1 LKYSLLD
8 SHSGSGNSLNSN
20 AGFVGFDG
28 TENKRTILALYQVK
42 EAAKIGGDLNV
53 LLRKPH
59 GRAQSIMAK
68 LSRLTGVKAFV
79 SNDADKEKWEKAGI
93 KIAGGYDKFFE
104 DSDFIM
110 VGTPGDEELPYVEA
124 GLAHDCFVS
133 LMGGADRPE
142 ILKALEENKKVKIT
156 DDLKADFAREF
167 FFGLENYEM
176 FQKAKPKLVQCT
188 SCNTT
193 GLSRLALAARP
204 LGLTAVLGNIDRR
217 HGDPHTVVR
226 ASPSAIQFGKG
237 AGHQGTDA
245 GTVFEEVKFS
255 IRASK
260 VPTTVPHTN
269 FLSMVF
275 KGDVKPAQLVE
286 QFAKTREVV
295 VMPYQ
300 DEGKKHEWTSE
311 ILEAFLSGIERPI
324 SPEIFELIVSDAI
337 IPFKLGDYTLLQTVS
352 MVEQMSIAVPN
363 HVESYL
369 LSCGV
374 PAAGVHELVD
384 KTLGVMHGIW
394 PDELSC

>member
-1 LKYSLLD
+1 MK
-8 SHSGSGNSLNSN
+8 SN

-28 TENKRTILALYQVK
+28 TENKRTILALQQVK
-42 EAAKIGGDLNV
+42 KAAGIEGDLNV
-53 LLRKPH
+53 LLRRPH
-59 GRAQSIMAK
+59 GRALSIMTK
-68 LSRLTGVKAFV
+68 FDRMFGVKAFV
-79 SNDADKEKWEKAGI
+79 NDNADKEKWEKAGV
-93 KIAGGYDKFFE
+93 KIEGGFDDFFE
-104 DSDFIM
+104 ASDFVM

-124 GLAHDCFVS
+124 ALSNDCFVS

-142 ILKALEENKKVKIT
+142 ILKGLDGGKKKVEIT
-156 DDLKADFAREF
+156 QELKADFSREF

-176 FQKAKPKLVQCT
+176 FLKAKPKLVQCT

-204 LGLTAVLGNIDRR
+204 LGLTAILGNIDRR
-217 HGDPHTVVR
+217 HGDPHTVVK

-237 AGHQGTDA
+237 VGHQGTDA
-245 GTVFEEVKFS
+245 GTIFEEVKFA

-269 FLSMVF
+269 FLNMIF

-295 VMPYQ
+295 VMPIQ
-300 DEGKKHEWTSE
+300 DEGRKHDWTSE

-324 SPEIFELIVSDAI
+324 SPEIFELIVSDAV
-337 IPFKLGDYTLLQTVS
+337 IPFKLGDYTILQTVS

-369 LSCGV
+369 LSAGY
-374 PAAGVHELVD
+374 PADNVHSLVD
-384 KTLGVMHGIW
+384 KTLGIYHGIW
-394 PDELSC
+394 PNKMSC

>member
-1 LKYSLLD
+1 MKC
-8 SHSGSGNSLNSN
+8 N

-28 TENKRTILALYQVK
+28 TENKRTLLALAQVK
-42 EAAKIGGDLNV
+42 KAAGIEGDLNV

-59 GRAQSIMAK
+59 GRALSIVAK
-68 LSRLTGVKAFV
+68 FNRLFGIKAYV
-79 SNDADKEKWEKAGI
+79 SDNATKEKWESLGV
-93 KIAGGYDKFFE
+93 KIEGGYDDFFKA
-104 DSDFIM
+104 SDFVM
-110 VGTPGDEELPYVEA
+110 VGTPGDEELPYLEA
-124 GLAHDCFVS
+124 GLANGCFIS

-142 ILKALEENKKVKIT
+142 LLKGLTEGGKVKIT

-176 FQKAKPKLVQCT
+176 FAQAKPRLVQCT

-245 GTVFEEVKFS
+245 GTVFEEVNFS

-269 FLSMVF
+269 FLSLVF
-275 KGDVKPAQLVE
+275 KGDVTPAQLVE
-286 QFAKTREVV
+286 SLAQTREVV

-300 DEGKKHEWTSE
+300 DEGKKHDWTSE
-311 ILEAFLSGIERPI
+311 ILEAFLSAVERPI

-337 IPFKLGDYTLLQTVS
+337 IPFKLEGYTILQTVS

-369 LSCGV
+369 LSAGY
-374 PAAGVHELVD
+374 PAADVHSLVD
-384 KTLGVMHGIW
+384 KALGVMHGIW
-394 PDELSC
+394 PNKLSC

>member
-1 LKYSLLD
+1 MK
-8 SHSGSGNSLNSN
+8 SN

-28 TENKRTILALYQVK
+28 TENKRTILALAQIK
-42 EAAKIGGDLNV
+42 KAAGIDGDLNV

-59 GRAQSIMAK
+59 GRALSIVSK
-68 LSRLTGVKAFV
+68 FNRLFGVNAYV
-79 SNDADKEKWEKAGI
+79 SDNATREKWEGLGV
-93 KIAGGYDKFFE
+93 KIEGGYDDFFKA
-104 DSDFIM
+104 SDFLM

-124 GLAHDCFVS
+124 GLANGCFVS

-142 ILKALEENKKVKIT
+142 LLKGLSEGGKVKIT
-156 DDLKADFAREF
+156 DELKADFAREF

-176 FQKAKPKLVQCT
+176 FAQAKPRLVQCT

-217 HGDPHTVVR
+217 HGDPHTTVK

-245 GTVFEEVKFS
+245 GTVFEEVKFAV
-255 IRASK
+255 RASK

-269 FLSMVF
+269 FLNLVF
-275 KGDVKPAQLVE
+275 KGGVTPAQLVE

-300 DEGKKHEWTSE
+300 DEGKKHDWTSE
-311 ILEAFLSGIERPI
+311 ILEAYLSALERPI

-337 IPFKLGDYTLLQTVS
+337 IPFQLGACTILQTVS

-369 LSCGV
+369 LSAGY
-374 PAAGVHELVD
+374 PAAEVHSLVD
-384 KTLGVMHGIW
+384 RTLGVMHGIW
-394 PDELSC
+394 PNKLSC

>member
-1 LKYSLLD
+1 LK
-8 SHSGSGNSLNSN
+8 SN

-28 TENKRTILALYQVK
+28 TENKRTILALQQVK
-42 EAAKIGGDLNV
+42 KAAGIEGDLNV
-53 LLRKPH
+53 LLRRPH
-59 GRAQSIMAK
+59 GRARSIVAK
-68 LSRLTGVKAFV
+68 FNRMFGVKAFV
-79 SNDADKEKWEKAGI
+79 SDKADKEKWEKAGV
-93 KIAGGYDKFFE
+93 KIEGVYDDFFE
-104 DSDFIM
+104 ASDFVM

-124 GLAHDCFVS
+124 GLAHGCFVS
-133 LMGGADRPE
+133 LMGGADRPK
-142 ILKALEENKKVKIT
+142 IQKALEENKKVKIT
-156 DDLKADFAREF
+156 DELKADFAREF
-167 FFGLENYEM
+167 FFGLENYEI
-176 FQKAKPKLVQCT
+176 FRKAKPRVVQCT

-204 LGLTAVLGNIDRR
+204 LGLVAVLGNIDRR

-255 IRASK
+255 VRASK

-269 FLSMVF
+269 FLGMIF

-286 QFAKTREVV
+286 QFANTREVV

-311 ILEAFLSGIERPI
+311 ILEAFLAGIERPI

-337 IPFKLGDYTLLQTVS
+337 IPFKLGDHTILQTVS

-369 LSCGV
+369 LSCGY
-374 PAAGVHELVD
+374 PAADIHAFVD
-384 KTLGVMHGIW
+384 KIMGIMHGIW
-394 PDELSC
+394 PDRLSC

>member
-1 LKYSLLD
+1 LK
-8 SHSGSGNSLNSN
+8 SN

-28 TENKRTILALYQVK
+28 TENKRTLLALAEVK
-42 EAAKIGGDLNV
+42 KAAAIEGDLNV

-59 GRAQSIMAK
+59 GRALSIVAK
-68 LSRLTGVKAFV
+68 FNRLFGVKAFV
-79 SNDADKEKWEKAGI
+79 NDKADKEKWEKAGV
-93 KIAGGYDKFFE
+93 KIEGSLDDFFAA
-104 DSDFIM
+104 SDFLM

-124 GLAHDCFVS
+124 GLANGCFVS

-142 ILKALEENKKVKIT
+142 ILKGLTESKKVKIT
-156 DDLKADFAREF
+156 DELKADFSREF
-167 FFGLENYEM
+167 FFGLENYEA

-204 LGLTAVLGNIDRR
+204 LGLTAILGNIDRR
-217 HGDPHTVVR
+217 HGDPHTVVK

-245 GTVFEEVKFS
+245 GTVFEEVKFN

-269 FLSMVF
+269 FLNLVF
-275 KGDVKPAQLVE
+275 KGSVTPAQLVE
-286 QFAKTREVV
+286 QYAKTREVV

-300 DEGKKHEWTSE
+300 DEGKKHDWTSE
-311 ILEAFLSGIERPI
+311 ILEAFLSGVERPI

-337 IPFKLGDYTLLQTVS
+337 IPFKLGNYTILQTVS

-369 LSCGV
+369 LS
-374 PAAGVHELVD
+374 AGYPTSDVHALVD
-384 KTLGVMHGIW
+384 KSLGIMHGIW
-394 PDELSC
+394 PDKLSC

>member
-1 LKYSLLD
+1 LK
-8 SHSGSGNSLNSN
+8 SN

-28 TENKRTILALYQVK
+28 TENKRTILALQQVK
-42 EAAKIGGDLNV
+42 KTAGIDGDLNV
-53 LLRKPH
+53 LLRRPH
-59 GRAQSIMAK
+59 GRARSVMAK
-68 LSRLTGVKAFV
+68 FNRMFGVKAFV
-79 SNDADKEKWEKAGI
+79 SDNADRDKWVKAGI
-93 KIAGGYDKFFE
+93 KVEGGYDEFFE
-104 DSDFIM
+104 ASDFLM
-110 VGTPGDEELPYVEA
+110 VGTPGDEELPFVEA
-124 GLAHDCFVS
+124 GLSHGCFVS
-133 LMGGADRPE
+133 LMGGADRQE
-142 ILKALEENKKVKIT
+142 IAKGLEEGKKIKID
-156 DDLKADFAREF
+156 DDLRADFSREF
-167 FFGLENYEM
+167 FFGLENYDM
-176 FQKAKPKLVQCT
+176 FLKAKPKLVQCT

-204 LGLTAVLGNIDRR
+204 LGLIAILGNIDRR

-245 GTVFEEVKFS
+245 GTVFEDVKFS

-269 FLSMVF
+269 FLNMIF
-275 KGDVKPAQLVE
+275 KGDVMPSQLVE

-337 IPFKLGDYTLLQTVS
+337 IPFKLGDYTILQTVS

-369 LSCGV
+369 LSAGY
-374 PAAGVHELVD
+374 PAADVHAMVD
-384 KTLGVMHGIW
+384 KSLGVLHGIW
-394 PDELSC
+394 PDRLSS

>member
-1 LKYSLLD
+1 MK
-8 SHSGSGNSLNSN
+8 SN

-28 TENKRTILALYQVK
+28 TENKRTILALAQIK
-42 EAAKIGGDLNV
+42 KAAGIDGDLNI

-59 GRAQSIMAK
+59 GRALSIVSK
-68 LSRLTGVKAFV
+68 FNRLFGVNAYV
-79 SNDADKEKWEKAGI
+79 SDNATREKWESLGV
-93 KIAGGYDKFFE
+93 KIEGGYDDFFKA
-104 DSDFIM
+104 SDFLM
-110 VGTPGDEELPYVEA
+110 VGTPGDEELVYIEA
-124 GLAHDCFVS
+124 GLANGCFVS

-142 ILKALEENKKVKIT
+142 LLKGLSEGGKVKIT
-156 DDLKADFAREF
+156 DELKADFAREF

-176 FQKAKPKLVQCT
+176 FARAKPRLVQCT

-217 HGDPHTVVR
+217 HGDPHTVVK

-245 GTVFEEVKFS
+245 GTVFEEVKFAV
-255 IRASK
+255 RASK

-269 FLSMVF
+269 FLNLVF
-275 KGDVKPAQLVE
+275 KGSVTAAQLVE

-300 DEGKKHEWTSE
+300 DEGKKHDWTSE
-311 ILEAFLSGIERPI
+311 ILEAYLSALERPI

-337 IPFKLGDYTLLQTVS
+337 IPFQLGDYTILQTVS

-369 LSCGV
+369 LSAGY
-374 PAAGVHELVD
+374 PAAEVHSLVD
-384 KTLGVMHGIW
+384 RTLGVMHGIW
-394 PDELSC
+394 PNKLSC

>member
-1 LKYSLLD
+1 MK
-8 SHSGSGNSLNSN
+8 SN

-28 TENKRTILALYQVK
+28 TENKRTILALQQVK
-42 EAAKIGGDLNV
+42 KAAGIDGDLNV
-53 LLRKPH
+53 LLRKTH
-59 GRAQSIMAK
+59 GRARSVMAK
-68 LSRLTGVKAFV
+68 FNRMFGVKAFV
-79 SNDADKEKWEKAGI
+79 SDNADREKWEKAGI
-93 KIAGGYDKFFE
+93 KVEGGYDEFFE
-104 DSDFIM
+104 ASDFLM
-110 VGTPGDEELPYVEA
+110 VGTPGDEELPYVDA
-124 GLAHDCFVS
+124 GLSHGCFVS
-133 LMGGADRPE
+133 LMGGADRQE
-142 ILKALEENKKVKIT
+142 IAKGLEEGKKIKID
-156 DDLKADFAREF
+156 DDLRADFSREF

-176 FQKAKPKLVQCT
+176 FLEAKPKLVQCT

-204 LGLTAVLGNIDRR
+204 LGLIAILGNIDRR

-245 GTVFEEVKFS
+245 GTVFEDVKFS

-269 FLSMVF
+269 FLNMIF
-275 KGDVKPAQLVE
+275 KGDVLPSQLVE

-337 IPFKLGDYTLLQTVS
+337 IPFKLGDYTVLQTVS

-369 LSCGV
+369 LSAGY
-374 PAAGVHELVD
+374 PAADVHAMVD
-384 KTLGVMHGIW
+384 KSLGVLHGIW
-394 PDELSC
+394 PDRLSS

>member
-1 LKYSLLD
+1 LK
-8 SHSGSGNSLNSN
+8 SN

-28 TENKRTILALYQVK
+28 TENKRTILALAEVK
-42 EAAKIGGDLNV
+42 KAAAIEGDLNV

-59 GRAQSIMAK
+59 GRALSIVAK
-68 LSRLTGVKAFV
+68 FNRLFGVKAFV
-79 SNDADKEKWEKAGI
+79 NDKADKEKWEKAGV
-93 KIAGGYDKFFE
+93 KIEGGSDDFFAA
-104 DSDFIM
+104 SDFLM

-124 GLAHDCFVS
+124 GLANGCFVS

-142 ILKALEENKKVKIT
+142 ILKGLTESKKVKIT
-156 DDLKADFAREF
+156 DDLVADFSREF
-167 FFGLENYEM
+167 FFGLENYEV

-193 GLSRLALAARP
+193 GLSRLALSARP
-204 LGLTAVLGNIDRR
+204 LGLTAILGNIDRR
-217 HGDPHTVVR
+217 HGDPHTVVK

-245 GTVFEEVKFS
+245 GTVFEEVKFN

-269 FLSMVF
+269 FLNLVF
-275 KGDVKPAQLVE
+275 KGNVTPAQLVE
-286 QFAKTREVV
+286 QYAKTREVV

-300 DEGKKHEWTSE
+300 DEGKKHDWTSE
-311 ILEAFLSGIERPI
+311 ILEAFLSGVERPI

-337 IPFKLGDYTLLQTVS
+337 IPFKLGDYTILQTVS

-369 LSCGV
+369 LSAGY
-374 PAAGVHELVD
+374 PAGDVHSMID
-384 KTLGVMHGIW
+384 KSLGIMHGIW
-394 PDELSC
+394 PDKLSC

>member
-1 LKYSLLD
+1 LK
-8 SHSGSGNSLNSN
+8 SN

-28 TENKRTILALYQVK
+28 TENKRTLLALQQVK
-42 EAAKIGGDLNV
+42 KAAGIEGDLNV
-53 LLRKPH
+53 LLRRPH
-59 GRAQSIMAK
+59 GRARSIVDK
-68 LSRLTGVKAFV
+68 FNRLFGVKAFV
-79 SNDADKEKWEKAGI
+79 SDKADKEKWEKIGV
-93 KIAGGYDKFFE
+93 KIEGGYDEFFE
-104 DSDFIM
+104 ASDFLM

-124 GLAHDCFVS
+124 GLAHGCFVS

-142 ILKALEENKKVKIT
+142 LLKGLEENKKVKIT
-156 DDLKADFAREF
+156 DELKADFAREF

-176 FQKAKPKLVQCT
+176 FSKAKPRLVQCT

-204 LGLTAVLGNIDRR
+204 LGLTAILGNIDRR
-217 HGDPHTVVR
+217 HGDPHTVVK

-269 FLSMVF
+269 FLNMVF

-286 QFAKTREVV
+286 QFSKTREVV

-300 DEGKKHEWTSE
+300 DEGKKHDWTSE

-337 IPFKLGDYTLLQTVS
+337 IPFKLGDYTVLQTVS

-369 LSCGV
+369 LSCGY
-374 PAAGVHELVD
+374 PAADIHAFVD
-384 KTLGVMHGIW
+384 KSLGVVHGIW
-394 PDELSC
+394 PDKLSC

>member
-1 LKYSLLD
+1 MK
-8 SHSGSGNSLNSN
+8 SN

-28 TENKRTILALYQVK
+28 TENKRTILALQQVK
-42 EAAKIGGDLNV
+42 KAAGIDGDLNV
-53 LLRKPH
+53 LLRKTH
-59 GRAQSIMAK
+59 GRARSVMAK
-68 LSRLTGVKAFV
+68 FNRMFGVKAFV
-79 SNDADKEKWEKAGI
+79 SDNADREKWEKAGI
-93 KIAGGYDKFFE
+93 KVEGGYDEFFE
-104 DSDFIM
+104 ASDFLM

-124 GLAHDCFVS
+124 GLSHGCFVS
-133 LMGGADRPE
+133 LMGGADRQE
-142 ILKALEENKKVKIT
+142 LAKGLEEGKKIKID
-156 DDLKADFAREF
+156 DDLRADFSREF

-176 FQKAKPKLVQCT
+176 FLKARPRLVQCT

-204 LGLTAVLGNIDRR
+204 LGLISILGNIDRR

-226 ASPSAIQFGKG
+226 TSPSAIQFGKG

-245 GTVFEEVKFS
+245 GTVFEDVLFS

-269 FLSMVF
+269 FLNMVF

-300 DEGKKHEWTSE
+300 DEGKKHEWTGE

-337 IPFKLGDYTLLQTVS
+337 IPFKLGDYTILQTVS

-369 LSCGV
+369 LSAGY
-374 PAAGVHELVD
+374 PAADVHSMVD
-384 KTLGVMHGIW
+384 KSLGVLHGIW
-394 PDELSC
+394 PDKLSS

>member
-1 LKYSLLD
+1 MK
-8 SHSGSGNSLNSN
+8 SN

-28 TENKRTILALYQVK
+28 TENKRTLLALAQVK
-42 EAAKIGGDLNV
+42 KAAGIDGDLNI

-59 GRAQSIMAK
+59 GRALSIAAK
-68 LSRLTGVKAFV
+68 FNRLFGVKAYV
-79 SNDADKEKWEKAGI
+79 SDNATREKWESLGI
-93 KIAGGYDKFFE
+93 KIEGGYDDFFKA
-104 DSDFIM
+104 SDFVM
-110 VGTPGDEELPYVEA
+110 VGTPGDQELVYIEA
-124 GLAHDCFVS
+124 GLSNGCFVS

-142 ILKALEENKKVKIT
+142 LLKGLAEGGKVKIT

-176 FQKAKPKLVQCT
+176 FARAKPRLVQCT

-245 GTVFEEVKFS
+245 GTVFEEVNFS

-269 FLSMVF
+269 FLSLVF
-275 KGDVKPAQLVE
+275 KGDVTPAQLVE
-286 QFAKTREVV
+286 SLAKTREVV

-311 ILEAFLSGIERPI
+311 ILEAYLSAVERPI
-324 SPEIFELIVSDAI
+324 CPEIFELIVSDAV
-337 IPFKLGDYTLLQTVS
+337 IPFKLEGYTILQTVS

-369 LSCGV
+369 LSAGY
-374 PAAGVHELVD
+374 PAAEVHSLVD
-384 KTLGVMHGIW
+384 RTLGVMHGIW
-394 PDELSC
+394 PNKLSC

>member
-1 LKYSLLD
+1 LKC
-8 SHSGSGNSLNSN
+8 N

-28 TENKRTILALYQVK
+28 TENKRTLLATAEVK
-42 EAAKIGGDLNV
+42 KAAGIDGDLNV

-59 GRAQSIMAK
+59 GRARSIMAK
-68 LSRLTGVKAFV
+68 FNRLYGVKAYL
-79 SNDADKEKWEKAGI
+79 SDMALKDKWQAAGVTI
-93 KIAGGYDKFFE
+93 EGGYDDFFSA
-104 DSDFIM
+104 SDFIM
-110 VGTPGDEELPYVEA
+110 VGTPGDQELPYLEA
-124 GLAHDCFVS
+124 GLANDCFVS
-133 LMGGADRPE
+133 LMGGADRPGL
-142 ILKALEENKKVKIT
+142 LKGLEENKKVKIT
-156 DDLKADFAREF
+156 EELKADFSREF
-167 FFGLENYEM
+167 FFGLENYQM
-176 FQKAKPKLVQCT
+176 FLKAKPKLVQCT

-217 HGDPHTVVR
+217 HGDPHTVVK

-245 GTVFEEVKFS
+245 GTIFEEVNFS

-269 FLSMVF
+269 FLNLVF
-275 KGDVKPAQLVE
+275 KGDVTAAQLVE
-286 QFAKTREVV
+286 QYANTREVV

-300 DEGKKHEWTSE
+300 DEGKKHDWTSE
-311 ILEAFLSGIERPI
+311 ILEAFLSSTERPI
-324 SPEIFELIVSDAI
+324 SPEIFELIVSAAI
-337 IPFKLGDYTLLQTVS
+337 IPFKLGDYTILQTVS

-369 LSCGV
+369 LSAGY
-374 PAAGVHELVD
+374 PAADVHSLVD

-394 PDELSC
+394 PDKLSC

>member
-1 LKYSLLD
+1 MK
-8 SHSGSGNSLNSN
+8 SN

-28 TENKRTILALYQVK
+28 TENKRTILALQQVK
-42 EAAKIGGDLNV
+42 KAAGIEGDLNV

-59 GRAQSIMAK
+59 GRALSIVSK
-68 LSRLTGVKAFV
+68 FNRLFGVKAFV
-79 SNDADKEKWEKAGI
+79 SETANKEAWEKAGV
-93 KIAGGYDKFFE
+93 KIEGGYDDFFAA
-104 DSDFIM
+104 SDFLM

-124 GLAHDCFVS
+124 GLSHGCFVS
-133 LMGGADRPE
+133 LMGGADRAE
-142 ILKALEENKKVKIT
+142 LQKGLAEGGKVKIS
-156 DDLKADFAREF
+156 DELKADFAREF

-176 FQKAKPKLVQCT
+176 FQKAKPRLVQCT

-217 HGDPHTVVR
+217 HGDPHTVVK

-245 GTVFEEVKFS
+245 GTVFEEVKFAV
-255 IRASK
+255 RASK

-269 FLSMVF
+269 FLNLVF
-275 KGDVKPAQLVE
+275 KGSVTPAQLVE
-286 QFAKTREVV
+286 QLAKTREVV

-300 DEGKKHEWTSE
+300 DEGKKHDWTSE
-311 ILEAFLSGIERPI
+311 ILEAFLSAVERPI

-337 IPFKLGDYTLLQTVS
+337 IPFKLGDNTILQTVS

-369 LSCGV
+369 LSAGY
-374 PAAGVHELVD
+374 PAADVHSLVD
-384 KTLGVMHGIW
+384 KSLGVMHGIW
-394 PDELSC
+394 PNKLAC

>member
-1 LKYSLLD
+1 LK
-8 SHSGSGNSLNSN
+8 SN

-28 TENKRTILALYQVK
+28 TENKRTLLALAQVK
-42 EAAKIGGDLNV
+42 KAAGIDGDLNI

-59 GRAQSIMAK
+59 GRALSIAAK
-68 LSRLTGVKAFV
+68 FKRLFGVKAYV
-79 SNDADKEKWEKAGI
+79 SDNATREKWESLGI
-93 KIAGGYDKFFE
+93 KIEGGYDDFFKA
-104 DSDFIM
+104 SDFVM
-110 VGTPGDEELPYVEA
+110 VGTPGDQELVYIEA
-124 GLAHDCFVS
+124 GLSNGCFVS

-142 ILKALEENKKVKIT
+142 LLKGLTEGGKVKIT

-176 FQKAKPKLVQCT
+176 FARAKPRLVQCT

-245 GTVFEEVKFS
+245 GTVFEEVNFS

-269 FLSMVF
+269 FLSLVF
-275 KGDVKPAQLVE
+275 KGDVTPAQLVE
-286 QFAKTREVV
+286 SLAKTREVV

-311 ILEAFLSGIERPI
+311 ILEAYLSAVERPI
-324 SPEIFELIVSDAI
+324 CPEIFELIVSDAV
-337 IPFKLGDYTLLQTVS
+337 IPFKLEGYTILQTVS

-369 LSCGV
+369 LSAGY
-374 PAAGVHELVD
+374 PAAEVHSLVD
-384 KTLGVMHGIW
+384 RTLGIMHGIW
-394 PDELSC
+394 PNKLSC

>member
-1 LKYSLLD
+1 MKC
-8 SHSGSGNSLNSN
+8 N

-28 TENKRTILALYQVK
+28 TENKRTLLATAEVK
-42 EAAKIGGDLNV
+42 KAAGIDGDLNV

-59 GRAQSIMAK
+59 GRARSIMAK
-68 LSRLTGVKAFV
+68 FNRLYGVKAYL
-79 SNDADKEKWEKAGI
+79 SDMALKDKWQAAGVTI
-93 KIAGGYDKFFE
+93 EGGYDDFFSS
-104 DSDFIM
+104 SDFIM
-110 VGTPGDEELPYVEA
+110 VGTPGDQELPYVEA
-124 GLAHDCFVS
+124 GLANDCFVS

-142 ILKALEENKKVKIT
+142 LLKGLEENKKVKIT
-156 DDLKADFAREF
+156 DQLKADFSREF
-167 FFGLENYEM
+167 FFGLENYQM
-176 FQKAKPKLVQCT
+176 FLKAKPKLVQCT

-217 HGDPHTVVR
+217 HGDPHTVVK
-226 ASPSAIQFGKG
+226 ASPSAVQFGKG

-245 GTVFEEVKFS
+245 GTIFEKVNFS

-269 FLSMVF
+269 FLNLVF
-275 KGDVKPAQLVE
+275 KGDVTAAQLVE
-286 QFAKTREVV
+286 QYAKTREVV

-300 DEGKKHEWTSE
+300 DEGKKHDWTSE
-311 ILEAFLSGIERPI
+311 ILEAFLSSTERPI

-337 IPFKLGDYTLLQTVS
+337 IPIKLGNYTILQTVS

-369 LSCGV
+369 LSAGY
-374 PAAGVHELVD
+374 PAADVHSLVD

-394 PDELSC
+394 PDKLSC

>member
-1 LKYSLLD
+1 M
-8 SHSGSGNSLNSN
+8 
-20 AGFVGFDG
+20 GFDG
-28 TENKRTILALYQVK
+28 TENKRTLLATAEVK
-42 EAAKIGGDLNV
+42 KAAGIDGDLNV

-59 GRAQSIMAK
+59 GRARSIMAK
-68 LSRLTGVKAFV
+68 FNRLYGVKAYL
-79 SNDADKEKWEKAGI
+79 SDMSLKDKWQAAGI
-93 KIAGGYDKFFE
+93 KIEGGYDDFFSS
-104 DSDFIM
+104 SDFIM
-110 VGTPGDEELPYVEA
+110 VGTPGDQELPYVEA
-124 GLAHDCFVS
+124 GLANDCFVS

-142 ILKALEENKKVKIT
+142 LLKGLEENKKVKIT
-156 DDLKADFAREF
+156 DELKADFAREF
-167 FFGLENYEM
+167 FFGLENYQM
-176 FQKAKPKLVQCT
+176 FSKARPKLVQCT

-217 HGDPHTVVR
+217 HGDPHTVVK
-226 ASPSAIQFGKG
+226 ASPSAVQFGKG

-245 GTVFEEVKFS
+245 GTIFEEVNFS

-269 FLSMVF
+269 FLNLVF
-275 KGDVKPAQLVE
+275 KGDVTAAQLVE
-286 QFAKTREVV
+286 QYAKTREVV

-311 ILEAFLSGIERPI
+311 ILEAFLSSTERPI

-337 IPFKLGDYTLLQTVS
+337 IPFKLGDNTILQTVS

-369 LSCGV
+369 LSAGY
-374 PAAGVHELVD
+374 PADNVHSLVD
-384 KTLGVMHGIW
+384 KTLGIVHGIW
-394 PDELSC
+394 PDKLSC

>member
-1 LKYSLLD
+1 LKC
-8 SHSGSGNSLNSN
+8 N

-28 TENKRTILALYQVK
+28 TENKRTLLALAQVK
-42 EAAKIGGDLNV
+42 KAAGIEGDLNV

-59 GRAQSIMAK
+59 GRALSIVSK
-68 LSRLTGVKAFV
+68 FNRLFGVKAFV
-79 SNDADKEKWEKAGI
+79 SDNANKEKWEKAGV
-93 KIAGGYDKFFE
+93 KIEGGYDDFFAA
-104 DSDFIM
+104 SNFLM

-124 GLAHDCFVS
+124 GLSHGCFVS

-142 ILKALEENKKVKIT
+142 LLKGLAESGKVKIS
-156 DDLKADFAREF
+156 DELKADFAREF

-176 FQKAKPKLVQCT
+176 FQKARPRLVQCT

-217 HGDPHTVVR
+217 HGDPHTVVK

-245 GTVFEEVKFS
+245 GTVFEEVKFAV
-255 IRASK
+255 RASK

-269 FLSMVF
+269 FLNLVF
-275 KGDVKPAQLVE
+275 KGDVTPAQLVE
-286 QFAKTREVV
+286 QLAKTREVV

-300 DEGKKHEWTSE
+300 DEGKKHDWTSE
-311 ILEAFLSGIERPI
+311 ILEAFLSAVERPI

-337 IPFKLGDYTLLQTVS
+337 IPFKLGDNTILQTVS

-369 LSCGV
+369 LSAGY
-374 PAAGVHELVD
+374 PAADVHSLVD
-384 KTLGVMHGIW
+384 KSLGVMHGIW
-394 PDELSC
+394 PDKLTC

>member
-1 LKYSLLD
+1 LK
-8 SHSGSGNSLNSN
+8 SN

-28 TENKRTILALYQVK
+28 TENKRTLLALAEVK
-42 EAAKIGGDLNV
+42 KAAAIEGDLNV

-59 GRAQSIMAK
+59 GRALSIVAK
-68 LSRLTGVKAFV
+68 FNRLFGVKAFV
-79 SNDADKEKWEKAGI
+79 NDKADKEKWEKAGV
-93 KIAGGYDKFFE
+93 KIEGSLDDFFAA
-104 DSDFIM
+104 SDFLM

-124 GLAHDCFVS
+124 GLANGCFVS

-142 ILKALEENKKVKIT
+142 ILKGLTESKKVKIT
-156 DDLKADFAREF
+156 DDLVADFSREF

-176 FQKAKPKLVQCT
+176 FEKAKPKLVQCT

-204 LGLTAVLGNIDRR
+204 LGLTAILGNIDRR
-217 HGDPHTVVR
+217 HGDPHTVVK

-245 GTVFEEVKFS
+245 GTVFEEVKFN

-269 FLSMVF
+269 FLNLVF
-275 KGDVKPAQLVE
+275 KGSVTPAQLVE
-286 QFAKTREVV
+286 QYAKTREVV

-300 DEGKKHEWTSE
+300 DEGKKHDWTSE
-311 ILEAFLSGIERPI
+311 ILEAFLSGVERPI

-337 IPFKLGDYTLLQTVS
+337 IPFKLGDYTILQTVS

-369 LSCGV
+369 LSAGY
-374 PAAGVHELVD
+374 PASDVHSLVD
-384 KTLGVMHGIW
+384 KSLGIMHGIW
-394 PDELSC
+394 PDKLSC

>member
-1 LKYSLLD
+1 MK
-8 SHSGSGNSLNSN
+8 SN

-28 TENKRTILALYQVK
+28 TENKRTLLALAQVK
-42 EAAKIGGDLNV
+42 KAAGIDGDLNI

-59 GRAQSIMAK
+59 GRALSIAAK
-68 LSRLTGVKAFV
+68 FNRLFGVKAYV
-79 SNDADKEKWEKAGI
+79 SDNATREKWESLGI
-93 KIAGGYDKFFE
+93 KIEGGYDDFFKA
-104 DSDFIM
+104 SDFVM
-110 VGTPGDEELPYVEA
+110 VGTPGDQELVYIEA
-124 GLAHDCFVS
+124 GLSNGCFVS

-142 ILKALEENKKVKIT
+142 LLKGLAEGGKVKIT

-176 FQKAKPKLVQCT
+176 FARAKPRLVQCT

-245 GTVFEEVKFS
+245 GTVFEEVNFS

-269 FLSMVF
+269 FLSLVF
-275 KGDVKPAQLVE
+275 KGDVTPAQLVE
-286 QFAKTREVV
+286 SLAKTREVV

-311 ILEAFLSGIERPI
+311 ILEAYLSDVERPI
-324 SPEIFELIVSDAI
+324 CPEIFELIVSDAV
-337 IPFKLGDYTLLQTVS
+337 IPFKLEGYTILQTVS

-369 LSCGV
+369 LSAGY
-374 PAAGVHELVD
+374 PAAEVHSLVD
-384 KTLGVMHGIW
+384 RTLGVMHGIW
-394 PDELSC
+394 PNKLSC

>member
-1 LKYSLLD
+1 MK
-8 SHSGSGNSLNSN
+8 SN

-28 TENKRTILALYQVK
+28 TENKRTLLALQQVK
-42 EAAKIGGDLNV
+42 KAAGIDGDLNV

-59 GRAQSIMAK
+59 GRAVSIVSK
-68 LSRLTGVKAFV
+68 FNRLFGVKAYV
-79 SNDADKEKWEKAGI
+79 SDNAAKEKWESYGI
-93 KIAGGYDKFFE
+93 KIEGGYDDFFKA
-104 DSDFIM
+104 SDFVM

-124 GLAHDCFVS
+124 GLAKGCFVS
-133 LMGGADRPE
+133 LMGGADRQE
-142 ILKALEENKKVKIT
+142 LLKGLKESGKVKIT

-176 FQKAKPKLVQCT
+176 FSKAKPKLVQCT

-217 HGDPHTVVR
+217 HGDPHTVVK

-269 FLSMVF
+269 FLNLVF
-275 KGDVKPAQLVE
+275 KGDVSPAQLVE

-300 DEGKKHEWTSE
+300 DEGKKHDWTSE
-311 ILEAFLSGIERPI
+311 ILEAFLSAVERPI
-324 SPEIFELIVSDAI
+324 SPEIFELIVSDAV
-337 IPFKLGDYTLLQTVS
+337 IPFRLGDHTILQTVS

-369 LSCGV
+369 LSAGY
-374 PAAGVHELVD
+374 PASDVHALVD
-384 KTLGVMHGIW
+384 RTLGVMHGIW
-394 PDELSC
+394 PNKLSC

>member
-1 LKYSLLD
+1 MK
-8 SHSGSGNSLNSN
+8 SN

-28 TENKRTILALYQVK
+28 TENKRTILALAQIK
-42 EAAKIGGDLNV
+42 KAAGIDGDLNV

-59 GRAQSIMAK
+59 GRALSIVSK
-68 LSRLTGVKAFV
+68 FNRLFGVNAYV
-79 SNDADKEKWEKAGI
+79 SDNATREKWESLGV
-93 KIAGGYDKFFE
+93 KIEGGYDDFFKA
-104 DSDFIM
+104 SDFLM

-124 GLAHDCFVS
+124 GLANGCFVS

-142 ILKALEENKKVKIT
+142 LLKGLSEGGKVKIT
-156 DDLKADFAREF
+156 DELKADFAREF

-176 FQKAKPKLVQCT
+176 FARAKPRLVQCT

-217 HGDPHTVVR
+217 HGDPHTVVK

-245 GTVFEEVKFS
+245 GTVFEEVKFAV
-255 IRASK
+255 RASK

-269 FLSMVF
+269 FLNLVF
-275 KGDVKPAQLVE
+275 KGEVTPAQLVE

-300 DEGKKHEWTSE
+300 DEGKKHDWTSE
-311 ILEAFLSGIERPI
+311 ILEAYLSALERPI

-337 IPFKLGDYTLLQTVS
+337 IPFQLGAYTILQTVS

-369 LSCGV
+369 LSAGY
-374 PAAGVHELVD
+374 PAAEVHSLVD
-384 KTLGVMHGIW
+384 RTLGVMHGIW
-394 PDELSC
+394 PNKLSC

>member
-1 LKYSLLD
+1 MK
-8 SHSGSGNSLNSN
+8 SN

-28 TENKRTILALYQVK
+28 TENKRTILALQQVK
-42 EAAKIGGDLNV
+42 KAAGIDGDLNV
-53 LLRKPH
+53 LLRKTH
-59 GRAQSIMAK
+59 GRARSVMAK
-68 LSRLTGVKAFV
+68 FNRMFGVKAFV
-79 SNDADKEKWEKAGI
+79 SDNADREKWDKAGI
-93 KIAGGYDKFFE
+93 KVEGGYDEFFE
-104 DSDFIM
+104 ASDFLM

-124 GLAHDCFVS
+124 GLSHGCFVS
-133 LMGGADRPE
+133 LMGGADRQE
-142 ILKALEENKKVKIT
+142 IAKGLEEGKKIKID
-156 DDLKADFAREF
+156 DDLRADFSREF

-176 FQKAKPKLVQCT
+176 FLKAKPKLVQCT

-204 LGLTAVLGNIDRR
+204 LGLIAILGNIDRR

-245 GTVFEEVKFS
+245 GTVFEDVQFS

-269 FLSMVF
+269 FLNMIF
-275 KGDVKPAQLVE
+275 KGDVLPSQLVE

-337 IPFKLGDYTLLQTVS
+337 IPFKLGDYTILQTVS

-369 LSCGV
+369 LSAGY
-374 PAAGVHELVD
+374 PAADVHAMVD
-384 KTLGVMHGIW
+384 KSLGVLHGIW
-394 PDELSC
+394 PDKLSS

>member
-1 LKYSLLD
+1 LKC
-8 SHSGSGNSLNSN
+8 N

-28 TENKRTILALYQVK
+28 TENKRTLLATAEVK
-42 EAAKIGGDLNV
+42 KAAGIDGDLNV

-59 GRAQSIMAK
+59 GRARSIMAK
-68 LSRLTGVKAFV
+68 FNRLYGVKAYL
-79 SNDADKEKWEKAGI
+79 SDMALKDKWQAAGVTI
-93 KIAGGYDKFFE
+93 EGGYDDFFSS
-104 DSDFIM
+104 SDFIM
-110 VGTPGDEELPYVEA
+110 VGTPGDQELPYVEA
-124 GLAHDCFVS
+124 GLANDCFVS

-142 ILKALEENKKVKIT
+142 LLKGLEENKKVKIT
-156 DDLKADFAREF
+156 DQLKADFSREF
-167 FFGLENYEM
+167 FFGLENYQM
-176 FQKAKPKLVQCT
+176 FLKAKPKLVQCT

-217 HGDPHTVVR
+217 HGDPHTVVK
-226 ASPSAIQFGKG
+226 ASPSAVQFGKG

-245 GTVFEEVKFS
+245 GTIFEEVNFS

-269 FLSMVF
+269 FLNLVF
-275 KGDVKPAQLVE
+275 KGDVTAAQLVE
-286 QFAKTREVV
+286 QYAKTREVV

-300 DEGKKHEWTSE
+300 DEGKKHDWTSE
-311 ILEAFLSGIERPI
+311 ILEAFLSSTERPI

-337 IPFKLGDYTLLQTVS
+337 IPIKLGNYTILQTVS

-369 LSCGV
+369 LSAGY
-374 PAAGVHELVD
+374 PAADVHSLVD

-394 PDELSC
+394 PDKLSC

>member
-1 LKYSLLD
+1 LK
-8 SHSGSGNSLNSN
+8 SN

-28 TENKRTILALYQVK
+28 TENKRTIIALQQVK
-42 EAAKIGGDLNV
+42 KAAGIEGDLNV
-53 LLRKPH
+53 LLRRPH
-59 GRAQSIMAK
+59 GRA
-68 LSRLTGVKAFV
+68 LSMMTKFDRMFGVKAFV
-79 SNDADKEKWEKAGI
+79 NDNADKEKWEKAGV
-93 KIAGGYDKFFE
+93 KIEGGLEDFFE
-104 DSDFIM
+104 ASDFVM

-124 GLAHDCFVS
+124 ALSKGCFVS

-142 ILKALEENKKVKIT
+142 ILKGLDGGKKKVEIT
-156 DDLKADFAREF
+156 EELKADFAREF
-167 FFGLENYEM
+167 FFGLENYGM
-176 FQKAKPKLVQCT
+176 FLKAKPKLVQCT

-204 LGLTAVLGNIDRR
+204 LGLTAILGNIDRR
-217 HGDPHTVVR
+217 HGDPHTVVK

-237 AGHQGTDA
+237 VGHQGTDA
-245 GTVFEEVKFS
+245 GTIFEEVKFA

-269 FLSMVF
+269 FLNMIF

-295 VMPYQ
+295 VMPIQ
-300 DEGKKHEWTSE
+300 DEGRKHDWTSE

-337 IPFKLGDYTLLQTVS
+337 IPFKLGDFTILQTVS

-369 LSCGV
+369 LSAGY
-374 PAAGVHELVD
+374 PAADVHSLVD
-384 KTLGVMHGIW
+384 KALGINHGIW
-394 PDELSC
+394 PNKMSC

>member
-1 LKYSLLD
+1 VK
-8 SHSGSGNSLNSN
+8 SN

-28 TENKRTILALYQVK
+28 TENKRTLLALAQVK
-42 EAAKIGGDLNV
+42 KAASIEGDLNV

-59 GRAQSIMAK
+59 GRALSIVAK
-68 LSRLTGVKAFV
+68 SNRTFGVKAYV
-79 SNDADKEKWEKAGI
+79 SDMATKEKWEKAGV
-93 KIAGGYDKFFE
+93 KIEGGYDDFFAA
-104 DSDFIM
+104 SDFVM

-124 GLAHDCFVS
+124 SLSHGCFVS
-133 LMGGADRPE
+133 LMGGADRAE
-142 ILKALEENKKVKIT
+142 LQKGLVDGGKVKLT
-156 DDLKADFAREF
+156 DELKADFAREF

-176 FQKAKPKLVQCT
+176 FLKARPRLVQCT

-204 LGLTAVLGNIDRR
+204 LGLTAILGNIDRR
-217 HGDPHTVVR
+217 HGDPHTVVK

-245 GTVFEEVKFS
+245 GTVFEEVKFA

-269 FLSMVF
+269 FLNMIF
-275 KGDVKPAQLVE
+275 KGDVTPAELVE
-286 QFAKTREVV
+286 QFARTREVV

-300 DEGKKHEWTSE
+300 DEGKKHDWTSE
-311 ILEAFLSGIERPI
+311 ILEAFLSGVERPI

-337 IPFKLGDYTLLQTVS
+337 IPFKLGEYTILQTVS

-369 LSCGV
+369 LCAGY
-374 PAAGVHELVD
+374 PAAEVHSLVD
-384 KTLGVMHGIW
+384 KSLGVMHGIW
-394 PDELSC
+394 PDKLSC

>member
-1 LKYSLLD
+1 MK
-8 SHSGSGNSLNSN
+8 SN

-28 TENKRTILALYQVK
+28 TENKRTILALAQIK
-42 EAAKIGGDLNV
+42 KAAGIDGDLNV

-59 GRAQSIMAK
+59 GRALSIVSK
-68 LSRLTGVKAFV
+68 FNRLFGVNAYV
-79 SNDADKEKWEKAGI
+79 SDNATREKWESLGV
-93 KIAGGYDKFFE
+93 KIEGGYDDFFKA
-104 DSDFIM
+104 SDFLM
-110 VGTPGDEELPYVEA
+110 VGTPGDEELVYIEA
-124 GLAHDCFVS
+124 GLANGCFVS

-142 ILKALEENKKVKIT
+142 LLKGLSEGGKVKIT
-156 DDLKADFAREF
+156 DELKADFAREF

-176 FQKAKPKLVQCT
+176 FARAKPRLVQCT

-217 HGDPHTVVR
+217 HGDPHTVVK

-245 GTVFEEVKFS
+245 GTVFEEVKFAV
-255 IRASK
+255 RASK

-269 FLSMVF
+269 FLNLVF
-275 KGDVKPAQLVE
+275 NGEVTPGQLVE

-300 DEGKKHEWTSE
+300 DEGKKHDWTSE
-311 ILEAFLSGIERPI
+311 ILEAYLSALERPI

-337 IPFKLGDYTLLQTVS
+337 IPFQLGAYTILQTVS

-369 LSCGV
+369 LSAGY
-374 PAAGVHELVD
+374 PAAEVHSLVD
-384 KTLGVMHGIW
+384 RTLGVMHGIW
-394 PDELSC
+394 PNKLSC

>member
-1 LKYSLLD
+1 VK
-8 SHSGSGNSLNSN
+8 SN

-28 TENKRTILALYQVK
+28 TENKRTLLALAQVK
-42 EAAKIGGDLNV
+42 KAASIEGDLNV

-59 GRAQSIMAK
+59 GRALSIVSKSNRTFGIKAYVSDMAT
-68 LSRLTGVKAFV
+68 R
-79 SNDADKEKWEKAGI
+79 EKWEKAGV
-93 KIAGGYDKFFE
+93 KIEGGYDDFFAA
-104 DSDFIM
+104 SDFVM

-124 GLAHDCFVS
+124 GLSHGCFVS
-133 LMGGADRPE
+133 LMGGADRAE
-142 ILKALEENKKVKIT
+142 LQKGLVDGGKVKLT
-156 DDLKADFAREF
+156 DELKADFAREF

-176 FQKAKPKLVQCT
+176 FLKARPRLVQCT

-204 LGLTAVLGNIDRR
+204 LGLTAILGNIDRR
-217 HGDPHTVVR
+217 HGDPHTVVK

-245 GTVFEEVKFS
+245 GTVFEEVKFA

-269 FLSMVF
+269 FLNMIF
-275 KGDVKPAQLVE
+275 KGDVTPAQLVE
-286 QFAKTREVV
+286 QFARTREVV

-300 DEGKKHEWTSE
+300 DEGKKHDWTSE
-311 ILEAFLSGIERPI
+311 ILEAFLSGVERPI

-337 IPFKLGDYTLLQTVS
+337 IPFKLGEYTILQTVS

-369 LSCGV
+369 LSAGY
-374 PAAGVHELVD
+374 PAAEVHNLVD
-384 KTLGVMHGIW
+384 KSLGVMHGIW
-394 PDELSC
+394 PDKLSC

>member
-1 LKYSLLD
+1 LK
-8 SHSGSGNSLNSN
+8 SN

-28 TENKRTILALYQVK
+28 TENKRTILALQQVK
-42 EAAKIGGDLNV
+42 KAAGIEGDLNV
-53 LLRKPH
+53 LLRRPH
-59 GRAQSIMAK
+59 GRALSIMTK
-68 LSRLTGVKAFV
+68 FNRMFGVKAFV
-79 SNDADKEKWEKAGI
+79 NDNADKEKWEKAGI
-93 KIAGGYDKFFE
+93 KIEGGLEDFFE
-104 DSDFIM
+104 ASDFVM

-124 GLAHDCFVS
+124 ALSKGCFVS

-142 ILKALEENKKVKIT
+142 ILKGLDGGKKKVEIT
-156 DDLKADFAREF
+156 QDLKADFAREF

-176 FQKAKPKLVQCT
+176 FLKAKPKLVQCT

-204 LGLTAVLGNIDRR
+204 LGLTAILGNIDRR
-217 HGDPHTVVR
+217 HGDPHTVVK

-237 AGHQGTDA
+237 VGHQGTDA
-245 GTVFEEVKFS
+245 GTIFEEVQFA

-269 FLSMVF
+269 FLNMIF

-295 VMPYQ
+295 VMPIQ
-300 DEGKKHEWTSE
+300 DEGKKHDWTSE

-337 IPFKLGDYTLLQTVS
+337 IPFKLGDYTILQTVS

-369 LSCGV
+369 LSAGY
-374 PAAGVHELVD
+374 PAADVHSLVD
-384 KTLGVMHGIW
+384 KTLGISHGIW
-394 PDELSC
+394 PNKMTF

>member
-1 LKYSLLD
+1 MK
-8 SHSGSGNSLNSN
+8 SN

-28 TENKRTILALYQVK
+28 TENKRTILALQQVK
-42 EAAKIGGDLNV
+42 KAAGIDGDLNV
-53 LLRKPH
+53 LLRKTH
-59 GRAQSIMAK
+59 GRARSVMAK
-68 LSRLTGVKAFV
+68 FNRMFGVKAFV
-79 SNDADKEKWEKAGI
+79 SDNADREKWEKAGI
-93 KIAGGYDKFFE
+93 KVEGGYDEFFE
-104 DSDFIM
+104 ASDFLM

-124 GLAHDCFVS
+124 GLSHGCFVS
-133 LMGGADRPE
+133 LMGGADRQE
-142 ILKALEENKKVKIT
+142 LAKGLEEGKKIKI
-156 DDLKADFAREF
+156 DDALRADFSREF

-176 FQKAKPKLVQCT
+176 FLKARPKLVQCT

-204 LGLTAVLGNIDRR
+204 LGLISILGNIDRR

-226 ASPSAIQFGKG
+226 TSPSAIQFGKG

-245 GTVFEEVKFS
+245 GTVFEDVLFS

-269 FLSMVF
+269 FLNMVF

-337 IPFKLGDYTLLQTVS
+337 IPFKLGDYTILQTVS

-369 LSCGV
+369 LSAGY
-374 PAAGVHELVD
+374 PAADVHSMVD
-384 KTLGVMHGIW
+384 KSLGVLHGIW
-394 PDELSC
+394 PDKLSS